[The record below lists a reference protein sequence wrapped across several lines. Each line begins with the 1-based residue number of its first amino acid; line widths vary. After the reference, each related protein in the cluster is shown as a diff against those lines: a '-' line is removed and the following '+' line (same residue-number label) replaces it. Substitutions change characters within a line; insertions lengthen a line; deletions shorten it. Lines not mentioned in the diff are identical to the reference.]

1 MSDRNRSPILSNH
14 RGVAHITNVIVTR
27 SCALAQLRVKY
38 RDLIFGY
45 IGLFFSAHLSNSY

>member
-27 SCALAQLRVKY
+27 SCAKAQLRVKY